1 MEALCLPEQLSSF
14 HQRTLAQMG
23 KPIIVE
29 LFGTGRRSIRATG
42 RGDEGQA
49 GNHDL
54 HNVREFNQ
62 ELPGMEG
69 SERGQVLP
77 RCLLLCL
84 KFQAHICLRP
94 TLLVA
99 EQPAKRMVHVREC
112 GARLRSSNA
121 VAS

>member
-29 LFGTGRRSIRATG
+29 LFGTMRRSMRATG

-54 HNVREFNQ
+54 HMLHNNEREFNQ

-77 RCLLLCL
+77 PVSAAVF
-84 KFQAHICLRP
+84 KVSSAHLPPPNAPGCG
-94 TLLVA
+94 TA
-99 EQPAKRMVHVREC
+99 GQTH
-112 GARLRSSNA
+112 GARPRVRCTPA
-121 VAS
+121 VI

>member
-69 SERGQVLP
+69 PGRSENYSE
-77 RCLLLCL
+77 LLD
-84 KFQAHICLRP
+84 
-94 TLLVA
+94 
-99 EQPAKRMVHVREC
+99 
-112 GARLRSSNA
+112 
-121 VAS
+121 ASLSPKEASAALSFGYPV

>member
-77 RCLLLCL
+77 PVSAAVF
-84 KFQAHICLRP
+84 KVSSALRP

-112 GARLRSSNA
+112 GARLRNA
-121 VAS
+121 PAVI